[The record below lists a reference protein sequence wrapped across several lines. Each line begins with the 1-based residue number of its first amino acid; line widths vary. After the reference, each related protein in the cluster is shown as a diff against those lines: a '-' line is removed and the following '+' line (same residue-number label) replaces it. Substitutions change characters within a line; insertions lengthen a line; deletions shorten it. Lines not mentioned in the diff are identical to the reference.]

1 MKNNKGSELRG
12 VVREPAQLI
21 GADQLRFTEDE
32 IRRYFKSLGRALTAE
47 ETRFAFAATEGWAI
61 GVAAVA
67 KTGKIDSGSSHYLFA
82 SYFESQVWN
91 AWDLDLREF
100 CLRTSVVDEFDPELA
115 RLLTGRPDAR
125 AVMDELNR
133 TNTFLSRLHGD
144 AYRYHHLF
152 QDFLRE
158 KAAADGIDRPKLCK
172 AAAAYYREHRDYS
185 RALRF
190 WMESGDYRG
199 IDAYLLL
206 FLFENNRGNIAE
218 YADFLNT
225 FFVDEVPERAFKECP
240 PLHVLGAWHAYLTSR
255 RELFERHMDAV
266 YRNLP
271 RIARADSR
279 FMEYALLAYSVDHR
293 TSILEKVKHFRAFG
307 RFIKR
312 FTPEGLATNIAS
324 FTHNLPYMHRSNLD
338 YSDLALE
345 AGSMRKLE
353 GNFSLLLGQEWRY
366 IEPGIPACFAY
377 ERNRLDEALEGIE
390 RARAAMIP
398 ENKVEGRLCVVVMY
412 QQTLWQLG
420 RTDEADAVL
429 DELDGLVER
438 EAPFFLPNL
447 KAHRAKLSLFDAD
460 KRVARTWLD
469 EFFVTEVE
477 RVELYR
483 VPQHFTTARAH
494 LALEHRAEALR
505 VLDLLDR
512 FGREFNRPLDV
523 GEAGVLKAALLW
535 AYGKKA
541 ESCEAL
547 SSALEAL
554 APYGFVR
561 IVADEGASVEPV
573 LKRLLKQVS
582 APEYDGPLRR
592 SYVHEL
598 LLAAHAT
605 AQRHSGVT
613 ANIVPKKK
621 PVKLSQQQ
629 ALVLELLAQGRCN
642 ADIVAE
648 MGLSLSTV
656 KSHTAAAYRKLGVHT
671 AMDAVLKARELG
683 LLE

>member
-1 MKNNKGSELRG
+1 
-12 VVREPAQLI
+12 
-21 GADQLRFTEDE
+21 
-32 IRRYFKSLGRALTAE
+32 
-47 ETRFAFAATEGWAI
+47 
-61 GVAAVA
+61 
-67 KTGKIDSGSSHYLFA
+67 
-82 SYFESQVWN
+82 
-91 AWDLDLREF
+91 
-100 CLRTSVVDEFDPELA
+100 
-115 RLLTGRPDAR
+115 
-125 AVMDELNR
+125 
-133 TNTFLSRLHGD
+133 
-144 AYRYHHLF
+144 
-152 QDFLRE
+152 
-158 KAAADGIDRPKLCK
+158 
-172 AAAAYYREHRDYS
+172 
-185 RALRF
+185 
-190 WMESGDYRG
+190 
-199 IDAYLLL
+199 
-206 FLFENNRGNIAE
+206 
-218 YADFLNT
+218 
-225 FFVDEVPERAFKECP
+225 
-240 PLHVLGAWHAYLTSR
+240 
-255 RELFERHMDAV
+255 
-266 YRNLP
+266 
-271 RIARADSR
+271 
-279 FMEYALLAYSVDHR
+279 
-293 TSILEKVKHFRAFG
+293 
-307 RFIKR
+307 
-312 FTPEGLATNIAS
+312 
-324 FTHNLPYMHRSNLD
+324 
-338 YSDLALE
+338 
-345 AGSMRKLE
+345 
-353 GNFSLLLGQEWRY
+353 
-366 IEPGIPACFAY
+366 
-377 ERNRLDEALEGIE
+377 
-390 RARAAMIP
+390 MIP

-447 KAHRAKLSLFDAD
+447 KAHRAKLSLLDAD

-582 APEYDGPLRR
+582 APEYDGPLKR

-648 MGLSLSTV
+648 TGLSLSTV

>member
-1 MKNNKGSELRG
+1 M
-12 VVREPAQLI
+12 REPAQLI

-91 AWDLDLREF
+91 AWDPDLREF
-100 CLRTSVVDEFDPELA
+100 CLRTSAVDEFDPELA

-345 AGSMRKLE
+345 EGSMRKLE

-398 ENKVEGRLCVVVMY
+398 DNKVEGRLCVAVMH

-523 GEAGVLKAALLW
+523 GEAGALKAALLW

-541 ESCEAL
+541 
-547 SSALEAL
+547 
-554 APYGFVR
+554 
-561 IVADEGASVEPV
+561 
-573 LKRLLKQVS
+573 
-582 APEYDGPLRR
+582 
-592 SYVHEL
+592 
-598 LLAAHAT
+598 
-605 AQRHSGVT
+605 
-613 ANIVPKKK
+613 
-621 PVKLSQQQ
+621 
-629 ALVLELLAQGRCN
+629 
-642 ADIVAE
+642 
-648 MGLSLSTV
+648 
-656 KSHTAAAYRKLGVHT
+656 
-671 AMDAVLKARELG
+671 
-683 LLE
+683 

>member
-1 MKNNKGSELRG
+1 M
-12 VVREPAQLI
+12 
-21 GADQLRFTEDE
+21 
-32 IRRYFKSLGRALTAE
+32 
-47 ETRFAFAATEGWAI
+47 
-61 GVAAVA
+61 
-67 KTGKIDSGSSHYLFA
+67 
-82 SYFESQVWN
+82 
-91 AWDLDLREF
+91 
-100 CLRTSVVDEFDPELA
+100 
-115 RLLTGRPDAR
+115 
-125 AVMDELNR
+125 
-133 TNTFLSRLHGD
+133 
-144 AYRYHHLF
+144 
-152 QDFLRE
+152 
-158 KAAADGIDRPKLCK
+158 
-172 AAAAYYREHRDYS
+172 
-185 RALRF
+185 
-190 WMESGDYRG
+190 
-199 IDAYLLL
+199 
-206 FLFENNRGNIAE
+206 
-218 YADFLNT
+218 
-225 FFVDEVPERAFKECP
+225 
-240 PLHVLGAWHAYLTSR
+240 
-255 RELFERHMDAV
+255 
-266 YRNLP
+266 
-271 RIARADSR
+271 
-279 FMEYALLAYSVDHR
+279 
-293 TSILEKVKHFRAFG
+293 KHFRAFG

-345 AGSMRKLE
+345 EGSMRKLE

-398 ENKVEGRLCVVVMY
+398 ENKVEGRLCVAVMY

-447 KAHRAKLSLFDAD
+447 KAHRAKLSLLDAD

-505 VLDLLDR
+505 VLDLLDQR
-512 FGREFNRPLDV
+512 FDKPGIQPPARRGRGGR
-523 GEAGVLKAALLW
+523 AQAALLW

-541 ESCEAL
+541 EACEAL

-573 LKRLLKQVS
+573 LKRLLKQAS
-582 APEYDGPLRR
+582 APEYHDGPLKR
-592 SYVHEL
+592 SHRASCCWPPMPPL
-598 LLAAHAT
+598 SAT
-605 AQRHSGVT
+605 PA
-613 ANIVPKKK
+613 
-621 PVKLSQQQ
+621 
-629 ALVLELLAQGRCN
+629 
-642 ADIVAE
+642 
-648 MGLSLSTV
+648 
-656 KSHTAAAYRKLGVHT
+656 
-671 AMDAVLKARELG
+671 
-683 LLE
+683 

>member
-1 MKNNKGSELRG
+1 
-12 VVREPAQLI
+12 
-21 GADQLRFTEDE
+21 
-32 IRRYFKSLGRALTAE
+32 
-47 ETRFAFAATEGWAI
+47 
-61 GVAAVA
+61 
-67 KTGKIDSGSSHYLFA
+67 
-82 SYFESQVWN
+82 
-91 AWDLDLREF
+91 
-100 CLRTSVVDEFDPELA
+100 
-115 RLLTGRPDAR
+115 
-125 AVMDELNR
+125 
-133 TNTFLSRLHGD
+133 
-144 AYRYHHLF
+144 
-152 QDFLRE
+152 
-158 KAAADGIDRPKLCK
+158 
-172 AAAAYYREHRDYS
+172 
-185 RALRF
+185 
-190 WMESGDYRG
+190 
-199 IDAYLLL
+199 
-206 FLFENNRGNIAE
+206 
-218 YADFLNT
+218 
-225 FFVDEVPERAFKECP
+225 
-240 PLHVLGAWHAYLTSR
+240 
-255 RELFERHMDAV
+255 
-266 YRNLP
+266 
-271 RIARADSR
+271 
-279 FMEYALLAYSVDHR
+279 MEYALLAYSVDHR

-345 AGSMRKLE
+345 EGSMRKLE

-398 ENKVEGRLCVVVMY
+398 ENKVEGRLCVAVMY

-447 KAHRAKLSLFDAD
+447 KAHRAKLSLLDAD

-523 GEAGVLKAALLW
+523 GEAGALKAALLW

-541 ESCEAL
+541 EACEAL

-573 LKRLLKQVS
+573 LKRLLKQAS
-582 APEYDGPLRR
+582 APEYDGPLKR